1 MFRLLRET
9 VDNFTVTLRPKSPN
23 HQKRLMAMSASL
35 VRSTSTED
43 LLP

>member
-1 MFRLLRET
+1 MFRLRRET
-9 VDNFTVTLRPKSPN
+9 IDNFTVTLRPKSPN
-23 HQKRLMAMSASL
+23 HHMRLTVMSASV